1 MESVQQLR
9 DAAVKP
15 DDVVLYECLCDST
28 VSRSDATNGDMLQFS
43 KDDLSS
49 SEIALL

>member
-15 DDVVLYECLCDST
+15 DDAVLYECLCDST
-28 VSRSDATNGDMLQFS
+28 VSRAMKQTAICCSFQRMT
-43 KDDLSS
+43 
-49 SEIALL
+49 